1 MYVQDLDIAALVK
14 NALLH
19 LGCSDE
25 MVKDIDG
32 HSTICFNFDNAP
44 SIYLVKDEYS
54 VWLWSRIS
62 EFNESTFTQYSSDLL
77 AHLMKPQTYL
87 QLGQPMLAERDGY
100 LEYRGAL
107 HQDFLQSPE
116 SFALSLQSFFNAMSD
131 AREIVN
137 R

>member
-1 MYVQDLDIAALVK
+1 MDMQNLDIATLVK
-14 NALLH
+14 AALQH
-19 LGCSDE
+19 LGFPGGP
-25 MVKDIDG
+25 VKDIDG
-32 HSTICFNFDNAP
+32 HSTICFNFDDAP

-62 EFNESTFTQYSSDLL
+62 EFNESAMAQYGNDLL
-77 AHLMKPQTYL
+77 THLMEPQAYL
-87 QLGQPMLAERDGY
+87 QMGQPILAERDGY

-116 SFALSLQSFFNAMSD
+116 SFGFSLQSFFNSMSD
-131 AREIVN
+131 AHEIVN